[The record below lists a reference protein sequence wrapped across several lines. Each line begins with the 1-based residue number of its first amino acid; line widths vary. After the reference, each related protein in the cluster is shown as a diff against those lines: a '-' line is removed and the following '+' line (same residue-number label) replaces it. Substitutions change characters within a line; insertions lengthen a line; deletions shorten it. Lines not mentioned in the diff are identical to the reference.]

1 MRLNSAGVLLITG
14 FDKFG
19 NQIGEGFADPRKV
32 LHVEVFR
39 GGRMMVNGNGC
50 WDIR

>member
-14 FDKFG
+14 FDKVG
-19 NQIGEGFADPRKV
+19 NQIGEGFADSRKV